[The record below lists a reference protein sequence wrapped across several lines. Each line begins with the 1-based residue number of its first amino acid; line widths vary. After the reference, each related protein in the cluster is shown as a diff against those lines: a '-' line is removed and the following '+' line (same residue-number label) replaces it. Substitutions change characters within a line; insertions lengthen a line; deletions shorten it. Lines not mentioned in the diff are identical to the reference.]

1 VVPDAVVERSAADV
15 WSVSFDE
22 RWNVG
27 RNQNGGVVL
36 AMASTALASAVDK
49 PHPLTVTGHYLRAIS
64 TGTGFVRASAVRMGS
79 TTATAVAEVWQQD
92 KERLR
97 VIGTFGDH
105 DARSAAADFVV
116 ELAPPAIP
124 GPERCT
130 DLFDILL
137 ESPAGDRALTRSL
150 RNFEI
155 RVTPGSGWGLD
166 GSGRPSLSGWI
177 RLRGAETITTDML
190 VAIADGFPPTLMST
204 IEIGW
209 LPTLELTVHT
219 LASPA
224 ADEPWL
230 RAELRTQAV
239 TADLVDEDGEL
250 WDATGRLVARFR
262 QLALRL
268 AGGRPERRGP

>member
-1 VVPDAVVERSAADV
+1 MLPDAVVERSTAGI
-15 WSVSFDE
+15 WSVTFDE

-36 AMASTALASAVDK
+36 AMASSALAAAIDK
-49 PHPLTVTGHYLRAIS
+49 PDALTVTGHYLRAV
-64 TGTGFVRASAVRMGS
+64 TAGTGFVRTSVVRAGRS
-79 TTATAVAEVWQQD
+79 TSTGVAEVWQED

-97 VIGTFGDH
+97 VVGTFGDH
-105 DARSAAADFVV
+105 DARSAEAGYVV
-116 ELAPPAIP
+116 DVPAPPIP
-124 GPERCT
+124 DPERCT

-137 ESPAGDRALTRSL
+137 ESPAGHRALTRSL
-150 RNFEI
+150 RNYEI
-155 RVTPGSGWGLD
+155 RVAPDTGWGLD
-166 GSGRPSLSGWI
+166 RRGRPSLSGWI
-177 RLRGAETITTDML
+177 RLRDVDTITTDML
-190 VAIADGFPPTLMST
+190 VALADGFPPTLMSR

-219 LASPA
+219 LARPA

-268 AGGRPERRGP
+268 SGERPERKGP